1 MFLNIMMFLYI
12 SKCHLPRILLRETLR
27 KFTSIQRT
35 ISLKPLN
42 LKRILN
48 QVVQTVKDQNV
59 IIVTHK
65 PTELEDKVKSELLH
79 FSEIDK

>member
-1 MFLNIMMFLYI
+1 M
-12 SKCHLPRILLRETLR
+12 
-27 KFTSIQRT
+27 
-35 ISLKPLN
+35 PLN